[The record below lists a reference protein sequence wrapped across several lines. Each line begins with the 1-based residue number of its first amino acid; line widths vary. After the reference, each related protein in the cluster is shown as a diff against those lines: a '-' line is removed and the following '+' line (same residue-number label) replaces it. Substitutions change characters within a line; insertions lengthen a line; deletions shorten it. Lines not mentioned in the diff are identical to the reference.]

1 MIIELRDQI
10 AIEAMKLL
18 LKDTMTSSMST
29 ERKKQACENIGEASY
44 IIADNMLKA
53 KEQSK

>member
-18 LKDTMTSSMST
+18 LKETMTSNMST
-29 ERKKQACENIGEASY
+29 ERKKHACENIGEASY

-53 KEQSK
+53 KESK

>member
-18 LKDTMTSSMST
+18 LKETMTSGMST
-29 ERKKQACENIGEASY
+29 ERKKHVCENIGEASY

-53 KEQSK
+53 RSESK